1 MREPLQTHDL
11 DAGRRTRRADT
22 MLIATNLVLV
32 VLVLLPAYLVIAA
45 LLEVVL
51 GSTGPGGTGA
61 QSFVDS
67 VRHHAKDRWWVPL
80 LYLFVAPFASALLVW
95 LSHRRT
101 AVPLRIVAVVVAPA
115 GFLALFVFLFGQ
127 SAAVGPLVRAAMPGV
142 LATLVYASVIRLPS
156 PEPIPSPVDAGGPPT
171 HRHLTL

>member
-1 MREPLQTHDL
+1 MREPLQTQDL
-11 DAGRRTRRADT
+11 DARRRTRRADT
-22 MLIATNLVLV
+22 MLIATNLVFV
-32 VLVLLPAYLVIAA
+32 VLVLLPAYLIIAA

-67 VRHHAKDRWWVPL
+67 VRHHATDRWWVPL
-80 LYLFVAPFASALLVW
+80 LYLFVAPFASALFVW

-101 AVPLRIVAVVVAPA
+101 AVPLRLVALVVAPG

-127 SAAVGPLVRAAMPGV
+127 SAAVGPLVRAALPGV
-142 LATLVYASVIRLPS
+142 LATLVYAAVIRLPR
-156 PEPIPSPVDAGGPPT
+156 PDPIPSPADAGGP
-171 HRHLTL
+171 RARQHLTR